1 MVIVFGAGMGLLGLF
16 LNRFANIRDYNLS
29 LVINGIMISNNY
41 DWYFVFFICV
51 TITNWFVS

>member
-41 DWYFVFFICV
+41 D
-51 TITNWFVS
+51 